1 MYLFWAFSGA
11 FIITTR
17 GIFRFDVGIDAT
29 NPKK

>member
-1 MYLFWAFSGA
+1 MYFFWAVSGT

-17 GIFRFDVGIDAT
+17 RIFRFDVGIDAT